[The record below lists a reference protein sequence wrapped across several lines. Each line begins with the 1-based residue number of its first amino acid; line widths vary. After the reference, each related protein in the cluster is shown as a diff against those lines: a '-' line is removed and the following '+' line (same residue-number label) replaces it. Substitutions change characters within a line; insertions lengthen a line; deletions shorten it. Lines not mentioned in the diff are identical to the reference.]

1 MLAASARNLFRFSPP
16 AALVLL
22 LALLPG
28 VALAVDAVSARN
40 SVELAER
47 GIEIAARGD
56 LATAQRFLER
66 AVAAN
71 PANARAY
78 AHLGGVH
85 QSMSDKRLARKYY
98 GIALVIDPTEP
109 DALNRIAQLD
119 LAEGNRTAAEQRLRV
134 LRFHCETCE
143 QTQELARVL
152 SSGPAAPLEP

>member
-1 MLAASARNLFRFSPP
+1 MPAASARNLLRFAPP

-22 LALLPG
+22 LALVPG
-28 VALAVDAVSARN
+28 VALAVDVASARN
-40 SVELAER
+40 SAELAER
-47 GIEIAARGD
+47 GIDTAARGD
-56 LATAQRFLER
+56 LAAAQRLLER

-85 QSMSDKRLARKYY
+85 QSMTDTRLARKYY
-98 GIALVIDPTEP
+98 GIALAIDPAEP

-119 LAEGNRTAAEQRLRV
+119 LAEGNRAAAEQRLRV

-143 QTQELARVL
+143 QTRDLARVL
-152 SSGPAAPLEP
+152 SSGPGGP